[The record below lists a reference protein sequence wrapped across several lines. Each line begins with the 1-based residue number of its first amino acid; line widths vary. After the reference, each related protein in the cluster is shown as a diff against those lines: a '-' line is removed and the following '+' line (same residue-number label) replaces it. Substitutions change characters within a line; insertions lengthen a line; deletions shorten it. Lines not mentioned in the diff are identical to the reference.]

1 MRGDAS
7 AYAALGLEPGADPA
21 AIDAAYRKL
30 IKLHHPDRSGG
41 DAALAAEINRAYR
54 ELRGRP
60 APVDAY
66 NFGDDDAD
74 KPASRPWVKTSIVLV
89 VILVALFVA
98 SGPGAAWMRQW
109 AARSA
114 TTPPPARTAPN
125 MRADDPMNRPLD
137 HAALDK
143 AIADAVRI
151 NRTGDSAALLN
162 ESRACHR
169 ALRQHPAVPQLDRC
183 AAFDDAIVELQDREP
198 GWDGGPFSQP
208 AVSRRQWA
216 AASTLSNDYLAV
228 DSRLDSIRL
237 HVELA
242 LAPRDALPTVSIPE
256 MANEANVSVGLD
268 EPREGSAD

>member
-7 AYAALGLEPGADPA
+7 AYAALGLEPGGDPA

-30 IKLHHPDRSGG
+30 IKLHHLDRSGG

-183 AAFDDAIVELQDREP
+183 AAFDDAI
-198 GWDGGPFSQP
+198 GPRAWLGRRAFQP
-208 AVSRRQWA
+208 ARCQPPAMGRRFDAFERLSGGGQPSRPHPASRRA
-216 AASTLSNDYLAV
+216 GAC
-228 DSRLDSIRL
+228 
-237 HVELA
+237 
-242 LAPRDALPTVSIPE
+242 APRRP
-256 MANEANVSVGLD
+256 ANCFD
-268 EPREGSAD
+268 T